1 MAFETH
7 GERVTLNSTSDL
19 SVGRLVAV
27 NATGYAAYTGSAGG
41 KVIGVVTDAT
51 TGASGRVNVVQ
62 TSGVARITVPGSSL
76 AVGDWVAASSVGK
89 PIAASGQNFIIGQ
102 VIAGSS
108 GSTGRV
114 LSMQISPQGRASS

>member
-1 MAFETH
+1 MAYETL
-7 GERVTLNSTSDL
+7 GERITLPSTSDL
-19 SVGRLVAV
+19 AVGRMVAV
-27 NATGYAAYTGSAGG
+27 NGTGYAAYTGSAGG
-41 KVIGVVTDAT
+41 KVIGVVVDAT
-51 TGASGRVNVVQ
+51 TGTQGRVNVIQ

-76 AVGDWVAASSVGK
+76 AAGDWVAASSVGK
-89 PIAASGQNFIIGQ
+89 PIVASGQNFIIGQ